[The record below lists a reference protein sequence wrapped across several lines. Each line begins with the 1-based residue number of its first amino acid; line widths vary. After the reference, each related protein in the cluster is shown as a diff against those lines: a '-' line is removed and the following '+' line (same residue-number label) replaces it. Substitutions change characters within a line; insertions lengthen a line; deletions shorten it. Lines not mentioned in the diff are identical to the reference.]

1 MVKVKLFNIFYILL
15 RMVFEI
21 VLDMKHLGTFDE
33 LYLYDPVVNK
43 NIITAILYFDK
54 FDDKMLTHLKNRML
68 KYKRLRS
75 KFVRF
80 LDQYYLKE
88 YSFNELI
95 DVTEDAFVKA
105 SHNHKG
111 DPLTND

>member
-1 MVKVKLFNIFYILL
+1 MFYFSIVYATHLYTESKYPEFKYSWWLGVFVMFIFYILL
-15 RMVFEI
+15 KMVFEI

-33 LYLYDPVVNK
+33 LYLYDPAVNK
-43 NIITAILYFDK
+43 SIITAILYFDK

-80 LDQYYLKE
+80 LD
-88 YSFNELI
+88 
-95 DVTEDAFVKA
+95 
-105 SHNHKG
+105 
-111 DPLTND
+111 